1 MFSIV
6 IIIPYFSGGGK
17 FARSNDFWL
26 KSVEKNTSV
35 DFLMFTDK
43 EISNYPQ
50 NMKVVKMPFTDLCER
65 FQRMLDCDISNLHPY
80 KLCDFKPAYGY
91 LFQEYIKKYDFWG
104 HCDND
109 LILGDIRH
117 FLTDD
122 ILGKNDRLLT
132 RGHFTLY
139 RNNKEVNS
147 VFKKAMPSYKEVFS
161 SHLVYHFDEH
171 PGTGKYWFEYLKEH
185 LYDEI
190 IFDDLNWKEFCF
202 VDVHKSLTKDKNRQ
216 YFVYSYED
224 GKMFRCFWENGKVG
238 REEIMYAHFQKRTM
252 AVETVVSDFFTIVPN
267 RFISYVPNIDYAFL
281 RKNAHDKFTYK
292 PLHFFYVKW
301 NSLKRKIKLW
311 RKRKFK

>member
-132 RGHFTLY
+132 RGHFTL
-139 RNNKEVNS
+139 S
-147 VFKKAMPSYKEVFS
+147 LIPQ
-161 SHLVYHFDEH
+161 HFD
-171 PGTGKYWFEYLKEH
+171 
-185 LYDEI
+185 
-190 IFDDLNWKEFCF
+190 
-202 VDVHKSLTKDKNRQ
+202 LTL
-216 YFVYSYED
+216 
-224 GKMFRCFWENGKVG
+224 
-238 REEIMYAHFQKRTM
+238 
-252 AVETVVSDFFTIVPN
+252 
-267 RFISYVPNIDYAFL
+267 FIS
-281 RKNAHDKFTYK
+281 
-292 PLHFFYVKW
+292 
-301 NSLKRKIKLW
+301 S
-311 RKRKFK
+311 